1 MRKLKVIEYKVDE
14 NLNPIEFER
23 DIFLHYSAK
32 SVLLYEQMTGNK
44 FYDDF
49 NKAVR
54 KLKTIEDGINKK
66 KSDNATFNL
75 LIDNVTTPEVVNFLI
90 GVIPALY
97 AEIHEGKFLQNEITY
112 DSALN
117 SDWLM
122 DVANFETLTTLID
135 EVTSNISGE
144 KNQSKKKPERMNQPV
159 LTSIT

>member
-49 NKAVR
+49 NKAVK

-66 KSDNATFNL
+66 KSDNSTFNL
-75 LIDNVTTPEVVNFLI
+75 LIDKIVSINSNLNI
-90 GVIPALY
+90 ISIVIAIII
-97 AEIHEGKFLQNEITY
+97 AITIY
-112 DSALN
+112 
-117 SDWLM
+117 
-122 DVANFETLTTLID
+122 F
-135 EVTSNISGE
+135 
-144 KNQSKKKPERMNQPV
+144 
-159 LTSIT
+159 

>member
-75 LIDNVTTPEVVNFLI
+75 LIDKLNAVYPCCYVLPAYLYSSAVPYRWLSPEA
-90 GVIPALY
+90 P
-97 AEIHEGKFLQNEITY
+97 
-112 DSALN
+112 
-117 SDWLM
+117 M
-122 DVANFETLTTLID
+122 M
-135 EVTSNISGE
+135 
-144 KNQSKKKPERMNQPV
+144 R
-159 LTSIT
+159 